1 MKTEIK
7 VGIFIFLGLVS
18 LMFLTFQVNSLQ
30 NFNKKGYYIYA
41 VVNDASGL
49 NKKAKVKM
57 RGVIIGDVEDLSLV
71 RDGVKLKLFIQKGVE
86 VPSDSLVTLAQDNFL
101 GGRYVKIIPGNSE
114 VYLQPKGELT
124 KYLKVASLDDVM
136 NNFNEAV
143 NDFRTFM
150 AKANNLLDKKLINNL
165 KTTVANVK
173 DSSVYLKDILKDLK
187 VKLPGLIKNA
197 NETLLEYKKIG
208 VNVNK
213 KLPSILDKTDSL
225 VTKFNKTGDII
236 NKKLE
241 PLLDE
246 YTSLGKN
253 ANNILVENNESLKA
267 AIKSAKDFFASGGES
282 FKKIDNYLSALTKSQ
297 ILVDIQ
303 SNYMLKDDYFKT
315 SAYIAYLPVPTKYY
329 ILGVTSTKD
338 YTNLANID
346 KDHQEDKVYISAEYG
361 KRFDNLMLRGG
372 IIQNTGGLGFDYF
385 MKQDRLV
392 FSGDIY
398 DFNAINDVRGNNPH
412 LDLKAAYTFLKHIQL
427 IGGVDNILNVD
438 ARTFFLGVGVKFKDN
453 DLKTILGGGAT
464 SFLK

>member
-57 RGVIIGDVEDLSLV
+57 KGVIVGDVEDLSLV

-86 VPSDSLVTLAQDNFL
+86 IPSDSLVTLTQDNFL

-143 NDFRTFM
+143 NDFRVFM
-150 AKANNLLDKKLINNL
+150 RKANKLLDKKSLNDL
-165 KTTVANVK
+165 KETVSNIK
-173 DSSVYLKDILKDLK
+173 DSSIYLKKVLNNLN
-187 VKLPGLIKNA
+187 VKLPKLLKNA
-197 NETLLEYKKIG
+197 NDTLYEYKKIG
-208 VNVNK
+208 MNVNK
-213 KLPSILDKTDSL
+213 KLPSILNKTDSL
-225 VTKFNKTGDII
+225 FTKLNKVGLIL
-236 NKKLE
+236 NSELK
-241 PLLDE
+241 PLLKE
-246 YTSLGKN
+246 YTSLGRN
-253 ANNILVENNESLKA
+253 ANDILTENNDSLKK
-267 AIKSAKDFFASGGES
+267 AIKKAEYFFARGGDS
-282 FKKIDNYLSALTKSQ
+282 FKKLDNYLGALTKSQ

-329 ILGVTSTKD
+329 ILGITSTKD

-346 KDHQEDKVYISAEYG
+346 KNHQEDKVYISAEYG

-385 MKQDRLV
+385 IKQDRLV

-427 IGGVDNILNVD
+427 IGGVDNILNVN

-453 DLKTILGGGAT
+453 DLKTILSGGAT